1 MCFPAISTWTTG
13 NEWPCSPTNSSNHCW
28 GPWPRSPGDWGVN
41 SCEGGLLTAEAL
53 SQSKACT
60 CRGSQTW
67 ASIHSF
73 AAGLPV
79 SAHNLEGTCVQVL
92 GKPEG
97 CGSTA
102 RRPPPTGMKSGRS
115 TEKVLLESILVGQPG
130 RDRSS
135 ALGRGRRT
143 WRVGSG
149 QGWPQW
155 VGQELAR
162 QSVFREEQGCRGGL
176 AWMEVWG
183 LMRSNHSNPPSEW
196 TPQGH
201 TPGPHPSCQGPADHP
216 ACGSL
221 PS

>member
-1 MCFPAISTWTTG
+1 M
-13 NEWPCSPTNSSNHCW
+13 
-28 GPWPRSPGDWGVN
+28 
-41 SCEGGLLTAEAL
+41 
-53 SQSKACT
+53 
-60 CRGSQTW
+60 
-67 ASIHSF
+67 
-73 AAGLPV
+73 

-115 TEKVLLESILVGQPG
+115 MEKVLLESILVGQPG
-130 RDRSS
+130 RGRSS
-135 ALGRGRRT
+135 ALGRGHRT

-149 QGWPQW
+149 QGGPQR

-176 AWMEVWG
+176 ARTGVWG
-183 LMRSNHSNPPSEW
+183 LMRSNHSNSPSEW
-196 TPQGH
+196 NP
-201 TPGPHPSCQGPADHP
+201 PGPHPDCQGPADHP

-221 PS
+221 PP